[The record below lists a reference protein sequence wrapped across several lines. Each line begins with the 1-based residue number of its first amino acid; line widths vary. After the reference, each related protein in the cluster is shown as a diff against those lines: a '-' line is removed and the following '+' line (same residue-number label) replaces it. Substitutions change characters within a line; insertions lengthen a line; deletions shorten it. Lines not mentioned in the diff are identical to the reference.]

1 MRGSK
6 YPALVNNSIDSA
18 AVRAP
23 YAMYRRANS
32 ALIGRVYSQVSIR
45 ITPLFYL
52 IGNRGLDTLFYICG
66 FRRSSSSVCTGAA
79 ASIRCPYLKSQLCRP
94 LIIAGIHLRRI
105 CLFTSRRSLIR
116 SRNIKLI
123 LRIRRIR
130 RIRRSRC
137 SQRHHRSHTHCY
149 KLFLICVVLL
159 SEFLQKAFDR
169 MPSK

>member
-23 YAMYRRANS
+23 YAMCRRANS
-32 ALIGRVYSQVSIR
+32 TLISRVYSQVSVR
-45 ITPLFYL
+45 ISPFLYL
-52 IGNRGLDTLFYICG
+52 IGNRRLNPPSYIG
-66 FRRSSSSVCTGAA
+66 RFSISGSSVCTGAA
-79 ASIRCPYLKSQLCRP
+79 ASIRCPCLKGQLRRP

-149 KLFLICVVLL
+149 KLFSHLRRSPFRI
-159 SEFLQKAFDR
+159 SAE
-169 MPSK
+169 SI